1 MRVNGKQVELKESLA
16 LDKFLESNGYALIK
30 VAVELNRKIVPRKE
44 YAATILED
52 SDVLEIVCF
61 VGKVMDLDSGSSNIA
76 GSDYYLRGL

>member
-1 MRVNGKQVELKESLA
+1 MRVNGKQVELKERLT
-16 LDKFLESNGYALIK
+16 LEKFLESNGYALIK

-61 VGKVMDLDSGSSNIA
+61 VGG
-76 GSDYYLRGL
+76 G